1 LLSDGWGDLLSYGFQ
16 ILPANYF
23 VTRVSSAILIAA
35 IYIGLNTM
43 LSALASWLEQRPLA
57 PRERRPLELL
67 TSE

>member
-23 VTRVSSAILIAA
+23 GTPVSSAIGIAA
-35 IYIGLNTM
+35 IYIGLNTI
-43 LSALASWLEQRPLA
+43 LSALASP
-57 PRERRPLELL
+57 L